1 MKALIVEDDREEA
14 SFVVASLEAKGFRCK
29 HTINGGTGLR
39 ELATNSFDIAIVDVV
54 LGDGITGLELIRR
67 IRKRKVNTPI
77 IVLSGRNLPT
87 DKIEGL
93 NCGADDYV
101 GKPFARDELLAR
113 VDAVLRRSSDMSMK
127 KTMVLHVKDLSICT
141 NTHEVRRN
149 GIPIEL
155 TTGEYGLLE
164 YLMTNTGRTLSTR
177 MILQRVWNVDSLP
190 PSKIVESRI
199 CSLRKKLS
207 PNGEPDMIFTI
218 RGFGYVLK

>member
-14 SFVVASLEAKGFRCK
+14 SFVSTSLAAKGFRCRRVAS
-29 HTINGGTGLR
+29 GEVGLQ
-39 ELATNSFDIAIVDVV
+39 EISANSFDIAIIDVV
-54 LGDGITGLELIRR
+54 LGSGMSGIKLIKTMRE
-67 IRKRKVNTPI
+67 RKINTPV

-113 VDAVLRRSSDMSMK
+113 VDAVLRRSSGAKSDR
-127 KTMVLHVKDLSICT
+127 TLHVKDLSICT
-141 NTHEVRRN
+141 TTREVRR
-149 GIPIEL
+149 GGTLVEL
-155 TTGEYGLLE
+155 TTGEYDLLE
-164 YLMTNTGRTLSTR
+164 FLMTNTGRTLSTKV
-177 MILQRVWNVDSLP
+177 ILQRVWNVDSLP

-199 CSLRKKLS
+199 CSLRRKLS
-207 PNGEPDMIFTI
+207 PNGEPDMISTI

>member
-14 SFVVASLEAKGFRCK
+14 SFVSASLAAKGFRCRRVAS
-29 HTINGGTGLR
+29 GEAGLQ
-39 ELATNSFDIAIVDVV
+39 ELTANSFDIAIIDVV
-54 LGDGITGLELIRR
+54 LGDGMSGIELITQM
-67 IRKRKVNTPI
+67 RKRKINTPV
-77 IVLSGRNLPT
+77 IVLSGRNLPA

-113 VDAVLRRSSDMSMK
+113 VDAVLRRSSGAKSER
-127 KTMVLHVKDLSICT
+127 TLRVKDLSVCT
-141 NTHEVRRN
+141 DTHEVRR
-149 GIPIEL
+149 GGRPVEL

-164 YLMTNTGRTLSTR
+164 FLMRNAGRTLSTKV
-177 MILQRVWNVDSLP
+177 ILQSVWNVDSLP

-199 CSLRKKLS
+199 CSLRRKLS
-207 PNGEPDMIFTI
+207 PNGEPDMISTI

>member
-14 SFVVASLEAKGFRCK
+14 SFVSASLAAKGFRCRRVAS
-29 HTINGGTGLR
+29 GEAGLQ
-39 ELATNSFDIAIVDVV
+39 ELTANSFDIAIIDVV
-54 LGDGITGLELIRR
+54 LGDGMSGIELITQM
-67 IRKRKVNTPI
+67 RKRKINTPV
-77 IVLSGRNLPT
+77 IVLSGRNLPA

-113 VDAVLRRSSDMSMK
+113 VDAVLRRSSGAKSER
-127 KTMVLHVKDLSICT
+127 TLRVKDLSVCT
-141 NTHEVRRN
+141 DTHEVRR
-149 GIPIEL
+149 GGRPVEL

-164 YLMTNTGRTLSTR
+164 FLMRNAGRTLSTKV
-177 MILQRVWNVDSLP
+177 ILQSVWNVDSLP

-199 CSLRKKLS
+199 CSLRRKLS
-207 PNGEPDMIFTI
+207 QNGEPDMISTI